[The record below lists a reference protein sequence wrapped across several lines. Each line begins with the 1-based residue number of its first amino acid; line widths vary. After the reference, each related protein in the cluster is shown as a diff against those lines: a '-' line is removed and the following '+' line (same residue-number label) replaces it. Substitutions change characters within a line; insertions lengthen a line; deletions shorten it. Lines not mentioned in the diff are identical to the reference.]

1 MVDGLERELAGR
13 ARVIRLNVADAIGE
27 QARDRY
33 GVEKVPSLILIDRNG
48 VETYRSE
55 GKLPRKRQIT
65 EALG

>member
-33 GVEKVPSLILIDRNG
+33 GVEKVPSLLQVDRSG
-48 VETYRSE
+48 VESYRSE
-55 GKLPRKRQIT
+55 GKLPRKQQVT